1 MTRLFDEP
9 GTWQKKDWL
18 ILAGFAF
25 ISLLLLLIRLN
36 HPNQLVFDEHWYARD
51 GCWYV
56 LSSRPQCD
64 LTREILVDKNV
75 PIFLRDFKE
84 VSPEQPPL
92 GKWLIGAGVWLF
104 GMHFFSLR
112 LAPIGCGMAAISL
125 LYVLAYKLFRSRT
138 AAIVAAGLLTFDF
151 LHFVQARL
159 AMLDIFVAF
168 FGVAAYLFCVLDRAQ
183 IIERRN
189 GGASRNRFWSR
200 KWRLAAGLAAGAAAA
215 SKLSGW
221 FVVVGVFLL
230 VIAWEIH
237 SRRSEGLGRAIVRA
251 FREEAGSIGLALVG
265 LPLFVYAASY
275 TGRLEG
281 TILTWPWAS
290 DSWFRALIDRQ
301 FFMIEFHSRA
311 VRARQTPSTFFL
323 PTLFKPLLYSQ
334 ERYGDLIAP
343 VLVFGNPFV
352 WWPAFIALPVVAW
365 RWIHLRKMGQPEG
378 LILSGFLA
386 NYASWLMMT
395 WARPQVMIHYFT
407 QVTPFASLMAAY
419 LIAITSPAKR
429 PLVAGLLLGTA
440 GLMFAFYFPALTAIA
455 MSPHTLETY
464 TRIANFVT
472 RSR

>member
-1 MTRLFDEP
+1 MTNWSEEP
-9 GTWQKKDWL
+9 SSWQRKDWL
-18 ILAGFAF
+18 ILAAFALVNLA
-25 ISLLLLLIRLN
+25 LLVIRLN

-64 LTREILVDKNV
+64 LNRETLVDKNV
-75 PIFLRDFKE
+75 PTFLREFKE
-84 VSPEQPPL
+84 MSPEQPPL
-92 GKWLIGAGVWLF
+92 AKWLIGAGIWLF
-104 GMHFFSLR
+104 GMHFVSLR
-112 LAPIGCGMAAISL
+112 LASVGCGMAAISF
-125 LYVLAYKLFRSRT
+125 LYVLAFKLFRSRM

-159 AMLDIFVAF
+159 AMLDIFVGF
-168 FGVAAYLFCVLDRAQ
+168 FGVAAYVFCVFDREQ
-183 IIERRN
+183 IIERGRD
-189 GGASRNRFWSR
+189 GVNRFWSR

-237 SRRSEGLGRAIVRA
+237 SRRSDGLGRAIVRA
-251 FREEAGSIGLALVG
+251 FREEAVSIGLALVG

-275 TGRLEG
+275 IGRLEG

-301 FFMIEFHSRA
+301 LFMIEFHSRA
-311 VRARQTPSTFFL
+311 VSARQTPSTLLL

-334 ERYGDLIAP
+334 ERYRDLIAP

-352 WWPAFIALPVVAW
+352 WWPAFIALPVVGW
-365 RWIHLRKMGQPEG
+365 RWLHFRKMGQPEG
-378 LILSGFLA
+378 SILCGFLA

-429 PLVAGLLLGTA
+429 PLLAALLLGTA
-440 GLMFAFYFPALTAIA
+440 GLMFAFYYPALTAIA
-455 MSPHTLETY
+455 MSPHMLETY
-464 TRIANFVT
+464 TRIANLIT

>member
-1 MTRLFDEP
+1 MTNWSEEP
-9 GTWQKKDWL
+9 GSWQKKDWL
-18 ILAGFAF
+18 ILAAFAVLNLA
-25 ISLLLLLIRLN
+25 LLVIRLN

-51 GCWYV
+51 GCWYA

-64 LTREILVDKNV
+64 LKREILVDKNV
-75 PIFLRDFKE
+75 PTFLRDFKE
-84 VSPEQPPL
+84 MSPEQPPL
-92 GKWLIGAGVWLF
+92 AKWLIGAGVWLL
-104 GMHFFSLR
+104 GMHFVSLR
-112 LAPIGCGMAAISL
+112 LASVGCGMAAISL
-125 LYVLAYKLFRSRT
+125 LYVLAYKLFRSRM

-159 AMLDIFVAF
+159 AMLDIFVGF
-168 FGVAAYLFCVLDRAQ
+168 FGVAAYVFCVLDREQ

-189 GGASRNRFWSR
+189 GTDALNRFWSR
-200 KWRLAAGLAAGAAAA
+200 KWRFAAGVAAGAAAA

-221 FVVVGVFLL
+221 FVVAGVFLL

-237 SRRSEGLGRAIVRA
+237 SRRSGGLGRAIVRA
-251 FREEAGSIGLALVG
+251 FREEAVSIGLALVG
-265 LPLFVYAASY
+265 IPLFVYAASY
-275 TGRLEG
+275 IGRLEG

-311 VRARQTPSTFFL
+311 VRARQTPSTLLL

-334 ERYGDLIAP
+334 ERYRDLIAP

-352 WWPAFIALPVVAW
+352 WWPAFIALPVVGW
-365 RWIHLRKMGQPEG
+365 RWIRFRKMGLPEG
-378 LILSGFLA
+378 TILSGFLA

-429 PLVAGLLLGTA
+429 PLAAALFLGTA
-440 GLMFAFYFPALTAIA
+440 GLMFAFYYPALSAIA
-455 MSPHTLETY
+455 MSPHMLEIY
-464 TRIANFVT
+464 TRIANLIT
-472 RSR
+472 RGG

>member
-1 MTRLFDEP
+1 MTKSFDEP
-9 GTWQKKDWL
+9 GDWQKKDWL
-18 ILAGFAF
+18 ILAGFAL
-25 ISLLLLLIRLN
+25 ISLSLLLIRLN

-75 PIFLRDFKE
+75 PTFLRDFKE

-92 GKWLIGAGVWLF
+92 GKWLIGAGVWLL
-104 GMHFFSLR
+104 GIHFVSFR

-159 AMLDIFVAF
+159 AMLDIFVGF
-168 FGVAAYLFCVLDRAQ
+168 FGVAAYVFCVLDREQ
-183 IIERRN
+183 IGRRN
-189 GGASRNRFWSR
+189 GGDAVNRFWSQ

-230 VIAWEIH
+230 VSAWEIH
-237 SRRSEGLGRAIVRA
+237 SRRSGGLGRAIVRA
-251 FREEAGSIGLALVG
+251 CREEAVSIGLALVG

-311 VRARQTPSTFFL
+311 VRARQSPSTLLL
-323 PTLFKPLLYSQ
+323 PTFFKPLLYSQ

-352 WWPAFIALPVVAW
+352 WWPAFAALPVVGW
-365 RWIHLRKMGQPEG
+365 RWIHLRKMAQPEG

-419 LIAITSPAKR
+419 LVASIAPAKR
-429 PLVAGLLLGTA
+429 PLAAALFLGTA
-440 GLMFAFYFPALTAIA
+440 GLTFVFYYPALTAIP
-455 MSPHTLETY
+455 MSPHMLETY
-464 TRIANFVT
+464 TRIANLIT
-472 RSR
+472 RFR